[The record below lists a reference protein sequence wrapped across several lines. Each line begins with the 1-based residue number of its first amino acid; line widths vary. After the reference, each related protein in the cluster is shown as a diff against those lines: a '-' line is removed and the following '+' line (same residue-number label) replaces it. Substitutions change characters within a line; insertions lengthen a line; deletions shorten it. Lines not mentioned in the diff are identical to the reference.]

1 MAQNNHPQFFC
12 LAQLIQLRNKAFS
25 LLFFGYNYE
34 WQKDDEGNAVQ
45 VEIPK
50 TKIIYKEEDIDF
62 KPPKKVTELERKLEK
77 KLTIQK
83 GDDNGQ

>member
-1 MAQNNHPQFFC
+1 M
-12 LAQLIQLRNKAFS
+12 
-25 LLFFGYNYE
+25 
-34 WQKDDEGNAVQ
+34 
-45 VEIPK
+45 EIPK